1 MRAWLAALAVFV
13 VCILAG
19 PTKARAQVSNIATP
33 AIGLDRFWLEPGPGG
48 FLAGTD
54 ASVLEP
60 GSMHGALMASL
71 MSRPIVLTQLQG
83 GEEASVPVRLR
94 LGYELAV
101 ARGITRRLQLG
112 LAVPVIAAQ
121 DGDRLQGID
130 LSEKSLDPVA
140 MGDVR
145 LHAKFRLQEQPDAKL
160 GYGLVMNLRL
170 PTGNENHF
178 AGEAGLVVGWSLL
191 ADYRWRNLR
200 MAANLGLR
208 LRTKE
213 VILLSPARA
222 HANELL
228 ATVAAEYRLPTVPV
242 GAVLEY
248 AKVRGDGRGPSPAE
262 LRAGLIAYV
271 LPRATLKVA
280 TARGTTPG
288 EVGSPA
294 WRVMMVFAYE
304 GR

>member
-1 MRAWLAALAVFV
+1 MRPWIAASLVFLG
-13 VCILAG
+13 CLFAASS
-19 PTKARAQVSNIATP
+19 TANAQVSNIDTP
-33 AIGLDRFWLEPGPGG
+33 AFGIERFWLEPGPGG

-60 GSMHGALMASL
+60 SAMHVSVLATL
-71 MSRPIVLTQLQG
+71 MSKPIVLTELQG
-83 GEEASVPVRLR
+83 GAEVSVPVRIR
-94 LGYELAV
+94 LGYELAL

-112 LAVPVIAAQ
+112 VAIPVVAAQ

-130 LSEKSLDPVA
+130 LSETSLDPVA

-145 LHAKFRLQEQPDAKL
+145 VHAKFRLQERPEARL
-160 GYGLVMNLRL
+160 GYGLAMNLRL

-178 AGEAGLVVGWSLL
+178 AGEAGAVLGWNLLV
-191 ADYRWRNLR
+191 DYRWRGLR
-200 MAANLGLR
+200 VATNLGLR

-222 HANELL
+222 HTNELL
-228 ATVAAEYRLPTVPV
+228 ATVSAEYRLPSVPV
-242 GAVLEY
+242 GVLAEY
-248 AKVRGDGRGPSPAE
+248 AKVKGDGLGPSPGEAR
-262 LRAGLIAYV
+262 LGIAGYV
-271 LPRATLKVA
+271 LPRATVRVA
-280 TARGTTPG
+280 TSRGTTPG

-294 WRVMMVFAYE
+294 WRVMTVFSYE